1 MRCDEDKNAI
11 FDANWKLESTF
22 IFLNYIYNLFVSF
35 FMNVC
40 DFYMLLQIGGTG
52 ILKLL
57 DFFVILQNTANFAF
71 A

>member
-40 DFYMLLQIGGTG
+40 DFYTIIQNGGTDNM
-52 ILKLL
+52 KLL
-57 DFFVILQNTANFAF
+57 DFLCYSSEYC
-71 A
+71 

>member
-11 FDANWKLESTF
+11 FDANWKLESAF

-52 ILKLL
+52 IIKLL